1 MPEKETPAP
10 LFWSALAWLAWQRFG
25 PSPVIRYRVSHT
37 LPRVA

>member
-10 LFWSALAWLAWQRFG
+10 LFWSALAWQRFG